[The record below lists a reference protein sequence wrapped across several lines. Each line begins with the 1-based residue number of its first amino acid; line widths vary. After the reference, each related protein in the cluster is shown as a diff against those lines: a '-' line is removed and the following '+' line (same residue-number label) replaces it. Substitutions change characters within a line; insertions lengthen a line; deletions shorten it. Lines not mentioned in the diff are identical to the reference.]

1 MSDHRIRYTAMHHL
15 QQQKGDQTHVCL
27 RFCQQR
33 RRGRNRVLISRI
45 ILQRLFCK
53 QLRRVQPLMK
63 PSIKI
68 GTRASKLALWQAN
81 WVQSALNQ
89 KFAGQKI
96 ELVTI
101 KTKGD
106 KILDVPLAK
115 VGGKGLF
122 VKEIEQALLEGRI
135 DLAVHSM
142 KDMPAEIPQG
152 LCIGAV
158 PQREDPA
165 DVLVSKDGLVFCA
178 LKSDAVIGTSSLR
191 RAAQLRHARPDIVIM
206 PLRGNLD
213 TRLKKLQSENLD
225 AIVLAAAGIKRLNL
239 EQRITEYLPAD
250 IMLPA
255 VGQGALCIERRQD
268 DRRIEPLLATLD
280 HPSTRAVVMGERAF
294 LNRLGGSCQVPIA
307 GHGEIHGNTFDL
319 TGLVADLDGSRI
331 IKANLSG
338 PVDKTEAIGLKLAEQ
353 LIARGADKIL
363 EQLQKMEPVN
373 DDS

>member
-1 MSDHRIRYTAMHHL
+1 
-15 QQQKGDQTHVCL
+15 
-27 RFCQQR
+27 
-33 RRGRNRVLISRI
+33 
-45 ILQRLFCK
+45 
-53 QLRRVQPLMK
+53 MK

-81 WVQSALNQ
+81 WVQSALNE
-89 KFAGQKI
+89 KFPDPKV

-142 KDMPAEIPQG
+142 KDMPAEIPDG
-152 LCIGAV
+152 LCIGAI

-165 DVLVSKDGLVFCA
+165 DVLVARQDLDFSN
-178 LKSDAVIGTSSLR
+178 LKRGAVIGTSSLR
-191 RAAQLRHARPDIVIM
+191 RAAQLRHARPDISIT

-213 TRLKKLQSENLD
+213 TRLKKLQTENLD

-239 EQRITEYLPAD
+239 THRITQYLQAD

-255 VGQGALCIERRQD
+255 VGQGALCIEMRQED
-268 DRRIEPLLATLD
+268 PVIGPMLATLD
-280 HPSTRAVVMGERAF
+280 HANSRTVVLGERAF
-294 LNRLGGSCQVPIA
+294 LTRLEGGCQVPMA
-307 GHGEIHGNTFDL
+307 AHGSVANNVFTI
-319 TGLVADLDGSRI
+319 TGLVASLDGKTV
-331 IKANLSG
+331 IKETLSG
-338 PVDKTEAIGLKLAEQ
+338 PADSSETIGLDLAER
-353 LIARGADKIL
+353 LIAMGAQTIIENLIEDL
-363 EQLQKMEPVN
+363 E
-373 DDS
+373 

>member
-1 MSDHRIRYTAMHHL
+1 
-15 QQQKGDQTHVCL
+15 
-27 RFCQQR
+27 
-33 RRGRNRVLISRI
+33 
-45 ILQRLFCK
+45 
-53 QLRRVQPLMK
+53 MK

-81 WVQSALNQ
+81 WVQSALNE
-89 KFAGQKI
+89 KFPGQKV
-96 ELVTI
+96 ELVKI

-122 VKEIEQALLEGRI
+122 VKEIEQALQEGRI

-142 KDMPAEIPQG
+142 KDMPAEIPDG

-165 DVLVSKDGLVFCA
+165 DVLVAGED
-178 LKSDAVIGTSSLR
+178 LKFYKLKRGAVIGTSSLR
-191 RAAQLRHARPDIVIM
+191 RAAQLRHARPDITIS

-213 TRLKKLQSENLD
+213 TRLKKLQTENLD

-239 EQRITEYLPAD
+239 AHRITEYLPSD

-255 VGQGALCIERRQD
+255 VGQGALCIEMRQED
-268 DRRIEPLLATLD
+268 PIIGPMLATLD
-280 HPSTRAVVMGERAF
+280 HANSRTVVLGERAF

-307 GHGEIHGNTFDL
+307 GHGKILAGTFSL
-319 TGLVADLDGSRI
+319 TGLVADMDGSRI
-331 IKANLSG
+331 IKADLSG
-338 PVDKTEAIGLKLAEQ
+338 PVDSAEVIGVKLAEQ
-353 LIARGADKIL
+353 LLARGADEIL
-363 EQLQKMEPVN
+363 EKLNSLESDN
-373 DDS
+373 YES